1 MVILKELQSIFMP
14 TCFMPIS
21 KEVFDKNRAG
31 DTGGVSGRRRG
42 RGHSATTFLQA
53 KRKKENKGKK
63 RKTFKAETIKRLS
76 PSSKC
81 YCFSHSRASK
91 IQFFFFFGQPC
102 WTTVLASVPWLF
114 HFEIHFGSPEQDKMI
129 KKTCKVLTCL
139 ISEKLGEIL
148 GLALVFASID
158 SAKC

>member
-1 MVILKELQSIFMP
+1 MVILKELQSVLMP

-31 DTGGVSGRRRG
+31 DTGGVSGRGRG
-42 RGHSATTFLQA
+42 GGHSAATFLQP
-53 KRKKENKGKK
+53 KRKKENKRKK

-91 IQFFFFFGQPC
+91 IQIFFFSANHAGRRYLP
-102 WTTVLASVPWLF
+102 VF
-114 HFEIHFGSPEQDKMI
+114 HGSSTLKSISAALNKI
-129 KKTCKVLTCL
+129 K
-139 ISEKLGEIL
+139 
-148 GLALVFASID
+148 
-158 SAKC
+158 